1 MLANLRP
8 RDWGRGAQ
16 YVVPKRFGLSAI
28 LGITTALSLL
38 FGLLRF
44 NNAAPP
50 VYLYFGLLTAICC
63 LLQMH
68 FGDVPRLASL
78 LSGAILLPLFLIVG
92 ASVREGGPAGLE
104 MACLI
109 VGSLPIGAG
118 LGYITGTCAAGVFLV
133 MDALEVRFPGGG
145 MKQPAGMPRPPTTS
159 DAMPEGPTPGNSPP
173 ADEPDPSVRPLGQPA
188 AIPVFNCRVL
198 VSPKDSTGMVLARAA
213 EVAGIEA
220 RAPSE
225 REALQTVVKAFKA
238 LVKQHH
244 ESGTPLPWLA
254 ESLARQA
261 GDQERFIAVHL

>member
-1 MLANLRP
+1 VIL
-8 RDWGRGAQ
+8 RGAE

-44 NNAAPP
+44 NNAEPE
-50 VYLYFGLLTAICC
+50 VYLFFGLLTAICC
-63 LLQMH
+63 LLQMF

-78 LSGAILLPLFLIVG
+78 LAGAGLLFLFSLVAG
-92 ASVREGGPAGLE
+92 TLAEHGPRPGRII
-104 MACLI
+104 CLAI
-109 VGSLPIGAG
+109 GSLPIGAA

-133 MDALEVRFPGGG
+133 MDSLEAHFPGGG
-145 MKQPAGMPRPPTTS
+145 MKQPVGLPRTATTRETMSES
-159 DAMPEGPTPGNSPP
+159 DLP
-173 ADEPDPSVRPLGQPA
+173 ADAPDPSARPLGPPA

-198 VSPKDSTGMVLARAA
+198 VSAKDSAGLVLARAA

-220 RAPSE
+220 RGPSE
-225 REALQTVVKAFKA
+225 REALQQVVAAFKA

-244 ESGTPLPWLA
+244 ESGTQIPWLA
-254 ESLARQA
+254 EPLARQP